1 MQVLSGCCED
11 PVVHERITSAMYRW
25 IEDKAP
31 GIRSSRG
38 CQKKILDYE
47 PSIRMMHIYFHFF
60 IYLWLQFL
68 SKNSPCLGVKV
79 LAYEYT
85 EYITEIFE
93 D

>member
-1 MQVLSGCCED
+1 MSEKDIGLW
-11 PVVHERITSAMYRW
+11 A
-25 IEDKAP
+25 
-31 GIRSSRG
+31 
-38 CQKKILDYE
+38 
-47 PSIRMMHIYFHFF
+47 IYPYDAHLFLF

-93 D
+93 DWTTKIEYELMHLKI